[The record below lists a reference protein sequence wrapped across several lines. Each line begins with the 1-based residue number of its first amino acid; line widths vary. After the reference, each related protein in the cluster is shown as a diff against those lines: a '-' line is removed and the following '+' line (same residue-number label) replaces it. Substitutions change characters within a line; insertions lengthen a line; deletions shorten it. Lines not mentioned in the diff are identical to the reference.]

1 MVFVRTK
8 SLEWALWSCLYILLT
23 TTGKVTPQQTTYQLV
38 SGLQMERVPSPS
50 SHFYKEYVPLIYQ
63 INVPRWNKTN
73 TVIFGSQNC
82 STTNY
87 TKFFTTCPVL
97 YYLTNMHERFSEY
110 FSSNQPLIVN
120 LEDIKAK
127 PETALVSF
135 DCELIQPHFE
145 DIFMDKVTVEEYLAR
160 LKSCSLLGS
169 HEYIQGVT
177 NYVYNISGIYQE
189 MRRNFYNEFWLKID
203 LVDGRVDAAI
213 WANAINTLNSLVYQ
227 NYMIETN
234 RWKMATLDCEAGR
247 IPSTIL
253 PPYLLGD
260 TLADVLELLSS
271 KKVLPTV
278 STDSVGNYYKS
289 SLTDC
294 TFTNSDTLLVRILIP
309 VIPQDEKFL
318 LVKIAPISFYYYD
331 VESKTDWQCA
341 IDSEVLPKLKE
352 SEDIYVLVDLMRNV
366 AYESDC
372 KPGKL
377 CHIPTAMHP
386 RKISPCATAAF
397 NWERLKG
404 NKNDSLFE
412 DLINFCPVKCNP
424 VHKYKLESFKHIAP
438 SQYLWFVG
446 GSSSRVRR
454 FATIDCT
461 SSSHPSAPGYKIKV
475 LPSTYG
481 SQKFEIACDCSVQ
494 LGDGTSNSPKQ
505 LFNPKPCNG
514 LRPSRNQNLVQ
525 VAQLAPVQWYSTS
538 ILSKN
543 GNREFWNVSRKV
555 FENPSVRL
563 IRESV
568 LRGNEDGS
576 GSAKRFME
584 DSTSSSSKGSNNYF
598 VIFLSLV
605 SLGMVIMV
613 VFLAWRLH
621 SLIKQLEGMGF
632 NVKSSYNLGGT
643 SGNGNGE
650 QQVSYRNMGALVDT
664 DSLIIN
670 EGQ

>member
-1 MVFVRTK
+1 MVIEKTK
-8 SLEWALWSCLYILLT
+8 SLERALWTCLYILLT
-23 TTGKVTPQQTTYQLV
+23 TTGKVIPQQTTYQLI

-50 SHFYKEYVPLIYQ
+50 AHFYKEYVPLIYQ
-63 INVPRWNKTN
+63 ISVPRWNKSN

-97 YYLTNMHERFSEY
+97 YYLTDIHDRFSEY
-110 FSSNQPLIVN
+110 FASNQPLVVN
-120 LEDIKAK
+120 LEDINAK

-135 DCELIQPHFE
+135 DCELIQSHFE

-169 HEYIQGVT
+169 HEYIQGLT

-189 MRRNFYNEFWLKID
+189 MRRSFYNEFWLKID
-203 LVDGRVDAAI
+203 LIDGRVDAAI
-213 WANAINTLNSLVYQ
+213 WANAISTLNSLLFQ
-227 NYMIETN
+227 NYMIEAN
-234 RWKMATLDCEAGR
+234 RWKTATIDCEAGR
-247 IPSTIL
+247 IPSSIL
-253 PPYLLGD
+253 PPSLLGD
-260 TLADVLELLSS
+260 TLAEVLELLSS

-309 VIPQDEKFL
+309 VIPQEEKFL
-318 LVKIAPISFYYYD
+318 LVKIAPIPFYYYE
-331 VESKTDWQCA
+331 VKSKTDWQCE
-341 IDSEVLPKLKE
+341 IDPEVLPKLKE

-386 RKISPCATAAF
+386 RRISPCATAAF

-412 DLINFCPVKCNP
+412 DLINFCPIKCIP
-424 VHKYKLESFKHIAP
+424 VHKFKAESFKHIAP

-446 GSSSRVRR
+446 GNSRVRK

-461 SSSHPSAPGYKIKV
+461 SSSHPSAAGYKIKV
-475 LPSTYG
+475 LPPSYG
-481 SQKFEIACDCSVQ
+481 SQKFEISCDCSVQ
-494 LGDGTSNSPKQ
+494 LGNGVPNSPKQ
-505 LFNPKPCNG
+505 VFNPKPCNG
-514 LRPSRNQNLVQ
+514 LRPYKDQNLVQ
-525 VAQLAPVQWYSTS
+525 VAQLAPVQWYSPNLL
-538 ILSKN
+538 IKN
-543 GNREFWNVSRKV
+543 GVKEFWNVSRKV
-555 FENPSVRL
+555 FENPGVKL
-563 IRESV
+563 IRES
-568 LRGNEDGS
+568 LKLGNEYGT
-576 GSAKRFME
+576 AKAFRE
-584 DSTSSSSKGSNNYF
+584 DSASSSSNGSNYF
-598 VIFLSLV
+598 TVFLSLV

-632 NVKSSYNLGGT
+632 NVKSSYNIGGGS

-650 QQVSYRNMGALVDT
+650 HQVSYRNMGALVDT